1 MRRRFPLAVWLFALA
16 LAALTTLPYLVGS
29 WSAPPGWQYSG
40 AAAVPTGALVDFNSH
55 IAKMWQGYRSQWDY
69 HLLFTHEAHPGLPL
83 VQGFYVALG
92 ALARLTPFGL
102 PAVYHIARFV
112 LTAGMVLAIWVFAAH
127 FFEKP
132 AERWLATLF
141 GTVAAGWS
149 WLLLALDPAMTA
161 ELSPIEFWL
170 TDAFNLLGA
179 LVMPHF
185 AAAVIVQIIIVLAF
199 EAWVKSLSPPTPLPQ
214 REGGKP
220 YASTGFLT
228 RTGVIQLIVLTLALA
243 AQAIIQPYAALLF
256 GPLLVILAA
265 YHLFSARRLNGRRA
279 AWLALPLGC
288 YGALIIYQYAALY
301 SHPVWAAF
309 AEQNQTLSPPVTYYL
324 LGYLPFILPLVPGL
338 RVFLL
343 DRPDDRWWLP
353 LLWVAL
359 VAMLLYAPFPTQR
372 RYLLG
377 VQTPLAV
384 LAAYGWLRA
393 VQPRLRVKLRPLASI
408 LYLGLASVALVAML
422 AVNIAALSAPLA
434 HRAVFYSP
442 DDLAAFAWMR
452 RETTGRDDLV
462 LTVTDAAGQGS
473 GGRLAAALGQRVYLG
488 HWIETAD
495 FADKVAAVRRFYD
508 PTALDDWRRQFLKD
522 IGAVYIWYD
531 EDARRFGDWNPARAA
546 YLEAVFSS
554 GGVTIYRVTE
564 ELGSS

>member
-1 MRRRFPLAVWLFALA
+1 MMRRFPLAVWLFALA
-16 LAALTTLPYLVGS
+16 LAALTTLPYAVGS

-55 IAKMWQGYRSQWDY
+55 IAKMWQGYRGQWAY

-83 VQGFYVALG
+83 VQGFYVVLG
-92 ALARLTPFGL
+92 ALASLTPFSP
-102 PAVYHIARFV
+102 PAVYHIARFA
-112 LTAGMVLAIWVFAAH
+112 LTAGMALAIWAFAAH

-141 GTVAAGWS
+141 GTIASGWS

-199 EAWVKSLSPPTPLPQ
+199 EVWVKSPSPPSPLPQ
-214 REGGKP
+214 GEGRKP
-220 YASTGFLT
+220 NASTGFLA
-228 RTGVIQLIVLTLALA
+228 RTGVVQLIVLTLALA

-265 YHLFSARRLNGRRA
+265 YHTFSARRLTWRRA
-279 AWLALPLGC
+279 LWLLLPLGC
-288 YGALIIYQYAALY
+288 YGVLIIYQYAALY

-338 RVFLL
+338 RAFLL

-377 VQTPLAV
+377 VQTPLAA
-384 LAAYGWLRA
+384 LAAYGWSRA
-393 VQPRLRVKLRPLASI
+393 VQPRLRARLRPLASI
-408 LYLGLASVALVAML
+408 LYLGLASVALVGML
-422 AVNIAALSAPLA
+422 AVNIAALSEPFS
-434 HRAVFYSP
+434 HRAVFYNP

-473 GGRLAAALGQRVYLG
+473 GGRLVAALGQRVYLG

-495 FADKVAAVRRFYD
+495 FATKVADMRRFYD
-508 PTALDDWRRQFLKD
+508 PAAPDDWRRQFLAVT
-522 IGAVYIWYD
+522 GAVYVWYD
-531 EDARRFGDWNPARAA
+531 EDARRFGNWNPASAA

-554 GGVTIYRVTE
+554 GGVTIYRVIE
-564 ELGSS
+564 ESGSS